1 MVKLLGLFSVA
12 VLALSGCVAVAD
24 EPEPEVIEVTPPPP
38 PPEPEVVEPEAPGFD
53 LGMFSIDEA
62 DSLWVVVNKLRP
74 LNPIDYAPEDLVA
87 PNIPAAFD
95 PLLRK
100 EASDA
105 LETMYAEASDAG
117 VPFHIQS
124 SYRSYTTQQRVKAN
138 SVSRL
143 GQTVSDQRSARAG
156 YSEHQTGLAVD
167 LTTPSGRC
175 TLEACFA
182 GTPEG
187 GWLAENAWRFGFI
200 LRYLDGKSD
209 IHGYVFEPWHF
220 RYVGPELAEEIH
232 LQGNP
237 TLEELFGLDPAPD
250 YAGPPET
257 TAPAPA
263 PETSDP
269 PTSEPSTPGP
279 APDSTP
285 DTPADQAP
293 PPGRDDAGEPDFPD
307 DPE

>member
-1 MVKLLGLFSVA
+1 MVKLLGVFSVA
-12 VLALSGCVAVAD
+12 VIALTGCVAVAD
-24 EPEPEVIEVTPPPP
+24 EPQPEVVEVAPPPP
-38 PPEPEVVEPEAPGFD
+38 EPEPEVVEPEAPGFD

-62 DSLWVVVNKLRP
+62 DSVWVVVNKLRP
-74 LNPIDYAPEDLVA
+74 LNPIDYAPANLVA

-95 PLLRK
+95 PLLRQD
-100 EASDA
+100 ASGA
-105 LETMYAEASDAG
+105 LEQMYAEASEAG
-117 VPFHIQS
+117 VPFRIQS
-124 SYRSYTTQQRVKAN
+124 SYRSYTTQLRVKAN

-167 LTTPSGRC
+167 LTTSSGRC
-175 TLEACFA
+175 TLDACFA
-182 GTPEG
+182 DTPEG

-220 RYVGPELAEEIH
+220 RYVGLELAEEIH

-250 YAGPPET
+250 YAGPPVDTVPAPPE
-257 TAPAPA
+257 PAPA
-263 PETSDP
+263 PTP
-269 PTSEPSTPGP
+269 PTDEAP
-279 APDSTP
+279 A
-285 DTPADQAP
+285 
-293 PPGRDDAGEPDFPD
+293 PGRDEVGQPDFPD
-307 DPE
+307 DPQ